1 MDIEAGGQKLS
12 NLAKINVLLGKNG
25 SGKST
30 VLRSLEQNGPS
41 LPAFGMARYIT
52 PERGGQLTYD
62 GGIETT
68 IAQNPEWSAS
78 VRRNN
83 RYENFRQMSVSPVH
97 FTRRL

>member
-52 PERGGQLTYD
+52 PERGGQLSHRIQNGAPAFD
-62 GGIETT
+62 ET
-68 IAQNPEWSAS
+68 IAMKTF
-78 VRRNN
+78 VK
-83 RYENFRQMSVSPVH
+83 
-97 FTRRL
+97 